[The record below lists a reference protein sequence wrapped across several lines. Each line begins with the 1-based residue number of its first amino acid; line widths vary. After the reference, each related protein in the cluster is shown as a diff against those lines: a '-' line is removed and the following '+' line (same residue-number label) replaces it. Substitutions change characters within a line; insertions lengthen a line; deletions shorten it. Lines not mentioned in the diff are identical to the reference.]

1 MVKVT
6 AVVVTYNRVNL
17 LQRVVKA
24 LESQT
29 IGLYKILVV
38 NNGSTDG
45 TKEWLDSQTNLTVIH
60 QDNVV
65 VLAVSIVESMRHRKK
80 KQTGFGVWT
89 TMFFREKT
97 VSKSCWMSHANMTIW
112 ELFAHIA

>member
-60 QDNVV
+60 QDNVGG
-65 VLAVSIVESMRHRKK
+65 SG
-80 KQTGFGVWT
+80 GFYRGIN
-89 TMFFREKT
+89 EA
-97 VSKSCWMSHANMTIW
+97 SK
-112 ELFAHIA
+112 E

>member
-38 NNGSTDG
+38 NNG
-45 TKEWLDSQTNLTVIH
+45 
-60 QDNVV
+60 
-65 VLAVSIVESMRHRKK
+65 
-80 KQTGFGVWT
+80 
-89 TMFFREKT
+89 
-97 VSKSCWMSHANMTIW
+97 
-112 ELFAHIA
+112 

>member
-29 IGLYKILVV
+29 IGL
-38 NNGSTDG
+38 
-45 TKEWLDSQTNLTVIH
+45 
-60 QDNVV
+60 
-65 VLAVSIVESMRHRKK
+65 
-80 KQTGFGVWT
+80 
-89 TMFFREKT
+89 
-97 VSKSCWMSHANMTIW
+97 
-112 ELFAHIA
+112 